1 MYVYILYVYG
11 GGGVHVYVLRLYV
24 CNACVYMHGV
34 LSYGYCLGAMRY
46 DILHAIAYCTT
57 LCYTMPVCVCPILCY
72 NVLCCAMLHC
82 TMLYCAML
90 FYSVLCMRAEVIL
103 VSVFQKCAAQCVCM

>member
-1 MYVYILYVYG
+1 M
-11 GGGVHVYVLRLYV
+11 HVYVLRLYV

-57 LCYTMPVCVCPILCY
+57 LCYTMPVCVSY
-72 NVLCCAMLHC
+72 AMLRC
-82 TMLYCAML
+82 TMLCYATLYYVVLCYAILFCAMHACRSNS
-90 FYSVLCMRAEVIL
+90 YEC
-103 VSVFQKCAAQCVCM
+103 VSKMCSTVCMHVRA

>member
-57 LCYTMPVCVCPILCY
+57 LCYTMPVCVLCYATMYYVVICYTVLCCTVLCYSILCY
-72 NVLCCAMLHC
+72 ACV
-82 TMLYCAML
+82 
-90 FYSVLCMRAEVIL
+90 
-103 VSVFQKCAAQCVCM
+103 QK